1 MFWAFLLGLRLFL
14 LTRHER
20 YTISNVKYNLEVAF
34 RVIKVNAQFKCISKN
49 ISSRFS
55 IQPSTFLFGSKTHVY
70 LHVHVKNK
78 IFLQL
83 TYNQYNHFFKLKRIL
98 SVLQDWCLK
107 KKKNYLQ
114 SPPVH
119 LFQTPTNFES
129 PGCSLK
135 CDLSKSL
142 VIPRYS
148 MLALSSLCLKFK
160 KNNLKYMTSCLSS
173 G

>member
-55 IQPSTFLFGSKTHVY
+55 IQPSMFLFGSKTHVY

-98 SVLQDWCLK
+98 SVLQDRCLK
-107 KKKNYLQ
+107 KKK
-114 SPPVH
+114 
-119 LFQTPTNFES
+119 LFTIPTCPLISDTNKFWIS
-129 PGCSLK
+129 WMFTKMRSAQIVG
-135 CDLSKSL
+135 
-142 VIPRYS
+142 YS
-148 MLALSSLCLKFK
+148 QVFHASSFLAMFK
-160 KNNLKYMTSCLSS
+160 I
-173 G
+173 